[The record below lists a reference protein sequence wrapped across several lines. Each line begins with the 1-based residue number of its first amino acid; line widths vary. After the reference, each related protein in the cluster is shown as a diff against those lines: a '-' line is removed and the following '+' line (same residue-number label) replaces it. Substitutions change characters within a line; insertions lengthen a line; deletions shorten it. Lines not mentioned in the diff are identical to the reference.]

1 MKRQILET
9 LERHLDHLMEW
20 ENDELWGEDIES
32 TKAQIEYLKA
42 EIRKDATREYLDQ
55 LRAFKSHMMN
65 TFDVLMGDNGTDE
78 TCTNF
83 YNSQFEITWRGKTV
97 TLENGAEV
105 FQGIESII
113 DTEIDE
119 NEV

>member
-1 MKRQILET
+1 MKKQILKT
-9 LERHLDHLMEW
+9 LE
-20 ENDELWGEDIES
+20 N
-32 TKAQIEYLKA
+32 YLKIDKCFITEDEQINLEKQIA
-42 EIRKDATREYLDQ
+42 YLKEEIRKDATREYIDQ
-55 LRAFKSHMMN
+55 LKVFQSHMSN
-65 TFDVLMGDNGTDE
+65 SFEVFMGDAGTDE

-113 DTEIDE
+113 ETEIDE